1 MTEDGKVKVNLKE
14 RNAELEQT
22 IESMLKPTAGG
33 LYMCDAC
40 GKTNSKKWVL
50 KSHIETHI
58 QGFVHVCPHC
68 GKEFGTSNALS
79 FHVFTF
85 HKKGSNSDR
94 IATSA

>member
-14 RNAELEQT
+14 RNAALEQT

-50 KSHIETHI
+50 KNHIETHI
-58 QGFVHVCPHC
+58 EGFVCPHC